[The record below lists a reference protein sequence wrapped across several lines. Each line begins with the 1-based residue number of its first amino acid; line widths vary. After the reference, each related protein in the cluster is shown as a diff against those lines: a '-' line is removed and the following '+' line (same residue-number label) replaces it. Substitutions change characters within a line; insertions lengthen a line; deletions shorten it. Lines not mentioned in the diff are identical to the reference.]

1 MTARSG
7 PDRNLARARPRLVDA
22 LPTAQA
28 TSKLE
33 REYPVALVL
42 GASRGLGLLIAR
54 ELDREGFRVVIA
66 ARRGE
71 ELARAAELLRADG
84 ARVATEVCDVTD
96 NAQVEALVDR
106 TENEVGPIEVMVCVA
121 GIIQVGP
128 LESQLRENFV
138 ASIDTMLWGPV
149 NAALAVV
156 PRMRERGQG
165 RIGVITSVGGRIA
178 APHLLPYTTAKFGAV
193 GFSRGLRSELAG
205 TGVSVTSVEPGLMR
219 TGSHLRAEF
228 IGNHGREFAWFATA
242 ASLPLL
248 SIDAERAAARI
259 VRGILAGRAVV
270 TVTPLAVL
278 APRVDALFPGLTSAL
293 LSLTARMLPDAP
305 GTPESTE
312 AKEGWEAAERLPRR
326 TRFLVDRLTRLGRA
340 AAAQYNEQP
349 AEEERAVSGRRR
361 PRPR

>member
-7 PDRNLARARPRLVDA
+7 PDRNLARARPRLVDT

-33 REYPVALVL
+33 REYPVALVV

-54 ELDREGFRVVIA
+54 ELDRAGFRVVIA
-66 ARRGE
+66 ARQAEG
-71 ELARAAELLRADG
+71 LARAAEQLRADG
-84 ARVATEVCDVTD
+84 ARVATDVCDVTD
-96 NAQVEALVDR
+96 NAQVEALVAR
-106 TENEVGPIEVMVCVA
+106 TETEVGPIEVMVCVA

-138 ASIDTMLWGPV
+138 AAIDTMLWGPV
-149 NAALAVV
+149 NTALAVA

-165 RIGVITSVGGRIA
+165 RIGLITSMGGRIS
-178 APHLLPYTTAKFGAV
+178 APHLLPYSTAKFGAV
-193 GFSRGLRSELAG
+193 GFSRGLRSELVG

-219 TGSHLRAEF
+219 TGSHLRATF
-228 IGNHGREFAWFATA
+228 VGDQGREFAWFAAA

-248 SIDAERAAARI
+248 SMDAERAAGRI

-270 TVTPLAVL
+270 TFTPLGVL

-293 LSLTARMLPDAP
+293 LSLTVRLLPNAP

-312 AKEGWEAAERLPRR
+312 TMEGWEAAERLPRR
-326 TRFLVDRLTRLGRA
+326 TRFLVNRLTGLGRSA
-340 AAAQYNEQP
+340 AERFNERTGDREP
-349 AEEERAVSGRRR
+349 STR
-361 PRPR
+361 PR

>member
-1 MTARSG
+1 MTARSA
-7 PDRNLARARPRLVDA
+7 PDRHLPRPRHRLVDA
-22 LPTAQA
+22 LPTSQVD
-28 TSKLE
+28 SKLGL
-33 REYPVALVL
+33 EYPVALVL

-54 ELDREGFRVVIA
+54 ELDREGFRVVIV
-66 ARRGE
+66 ARDPDG
-71 ELARAAELLRADG
+71 LARAAEQLRADG
-84 ARVATEVCDVTD
+84 ARVATDVCDVTD
-96 NAQVEALVDR
+96 NAQVEALVAR
-106 TENEVGPIEVMVCVA
+106 TETEVGPIDVMVCVA

-138 ASIDTMLWGPV
+138 AAIDTMLWGPV

-156 PRMRERGQG
+156 PRMRNRGQG
-165 RIGVITSVGGRIA
+165 RIGVITSLGGRIA

-219 TGSHLRAEF
+219 TGSHLRATF
-228 IGNHGREFAWFATA
+228 VGNQSREFAWFAAA

-248 SIDAERAAARI
+248 SMDAERAAARI

-270 TVTPLAVL
+270 AFTPLGLL

-293 LSLTARMLPDAP
+293 LSLTVRLLPDAP

-312 AKEGWEAAERLPRR
+312 IVEGWEAAKRLPRR
-326 TRFLVDRLTRLGRA
+326 TRFVVNRLTGLGRTA
-340 AAAQYNEQP
+340 AGRFNEQ
-349 AEEERAVSGRRR
+349 AVEGEK
-361 PRPR
+361 PR